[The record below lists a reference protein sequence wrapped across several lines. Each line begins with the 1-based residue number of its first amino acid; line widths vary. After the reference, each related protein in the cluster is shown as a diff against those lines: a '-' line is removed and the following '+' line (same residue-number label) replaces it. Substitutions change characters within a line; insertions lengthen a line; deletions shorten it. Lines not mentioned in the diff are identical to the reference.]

1 MTMEYK
7 APSEWL
13 EALEIGVFNARA
25 MGRIEAKLLDGKY
38 SPDFAAYYFAFHTME
53 TLTDEYADEY
63 RRANHLASLA
73 GWLSRDYV
81 WQRGVKILEAA
92 YLEGYRSAVAQ

>member
-1 MTMEYK
+1 MTTEYK

-13 EALEIGVFNARA
+13 EALQIGVINARD

-38 SPDFAAYYFAFHTME
+38 SPDFAAYYCAFHTME
-53 TLTDEYADEY
+53 TLTDEYAEEY
-63 RRANHLASLA
+63 RRANHAASIS
-73 GWLSRDYV
+73 GIMTNGDV
-81 WQRGVKILEAA
+81 WSQGIKKLEAA

>member
-38 SPDFAAYYFAFHTME
+38 SPDLAAYHCAFHTME
-53 TLTDEYADEY
+53 TLTDEYAEAY
-63 RRANHLASLA
+63 SRVIRRAIPSHTITS
-73 GWLSRDYV
+73 DEV
-81 WQRGVKILEAA
+81 WSQGIKTLEAA
-92 YLEGYRSAVAQ
+92 YLEGYRSVVAQ